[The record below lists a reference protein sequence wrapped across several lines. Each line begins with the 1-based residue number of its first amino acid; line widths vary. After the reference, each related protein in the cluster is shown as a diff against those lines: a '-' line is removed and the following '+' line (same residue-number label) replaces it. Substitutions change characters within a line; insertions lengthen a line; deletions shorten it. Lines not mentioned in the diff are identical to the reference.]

1 MWKFPKSRPNILSS
15 SFDIGQANGKSRK
28 MKHLTIHIVCAPI
41 ARPCRE
47 HAAWG
52 AISPKITIAKVE
64 VTNPM
69 GPSVKSA
76 NKIAINA
83 LTYIETL

>member
-1 MWKFPKSRPNILSS
+1 MEISKSRPSILSS
-15 SFDIGQANGKSRK
+15 SLDIGHANGKSRK
-28 MKHLTIHIVCAPI
+28 MKHLTIQIVCAPI
-41 ARPCRE
+41 ARPWRE

-76 NKIAINA
+76 NKIAMNA
-83 LTYIETL
+83 FT

>member
-1 MWKFPKSRPNILSS
+1 
-15 SFDIGQANGKSRK
+15 
-28 MKHLTIHIVCAPI
+28 MKHLTIQIVCAPI
-41 ARPCRE
+41 ARPWRE

-76 NKIAINA
+76 NKIAMNKIVYLEN
-83 LTYIETL
+83 TLENMMI